1 MATSTHFGNFSYL
14 SLATPA
20 TSGIYKEKFPLVS
33 DYEMVLRC
41 LNDFEEA
48 HPDKKILSFHIDKFF
63 QTGMGLQQEFIRGIY
78 VYHENKSINAI
89 SSL

>member
-1 MATSTHFGNFSYL
+1 
-14 SLATPA
+14 
-20 TSGIYKEKFPLVS
+20 
-33 DYEMVLRC
+33 MVLRC